1 MHKGGLSG
9 KAGAIWDRT
18 VARERLDRGRGGAGR
33 ARRMRGGKPEL
44 DAGGSLLSLLARH
57 FRDTGDSG
65 NGLSHRRLSDLLGAP
80 SPPPIRFFLKTAF
93 LSSLDPIHPA
103 HRASSPPPAETASRC
118 TLHSHLSRL
127 RPRPAVMS
135 SLANWND
142 LPVEM
147 KLTIVDQ
154 LELDDVK
161 SFSRINQESY
171 TLSVPALFRV
181 SLLSLALSPSPA

>member
-1 MHKGGLSG
+1 
-9 KAGAIWDRT
+9 
-18 VARERLDRGRGGAGR
+18 
-33 ARRMRGGKPEL
+33 
-44 DAGGSLLSLLARH
+44 
-57 FRDTGDSG
+57 
-65 NGLSHRRLSDLLGAP
+65 
-80 SPPPIRFFLKTAF
+80 
-93 LSSLDPIHPA
+93 
-103 HRASSPPPAETASRC
+103 
-118 TLHSHLSRL
+118 
-127 RPRPAVMS
+127 MS